1 MPHQKPA
8 TPSNL
13 QGTSPFV
20 VAHDFDDVDELA
32 AVAQSWDLDIRQ
44 LDRGSFQGD
53 VVQAL
58 LGPLH
63 LARTRLGGV
72 LHQRGTTPAGLWTFG
87 VPRALE
93 MDHCW
98 RGHRM
103 DRDDLLIHRPGCEFE
118 SISKYDFD
126 LLLISV
132 SGESLENA
140 GRRLGMPVSG
150 HSVTQHEIVRCEPQ
164 MLNGLRRLVNSVLT
178 QAIETPSTLQRP
190 ETVKTIDDRACN
202 LLVQAL
208 APSRRTARRTHIPIR
223 RRLVESAIRIAG
235 ERAHEVQSVNRL
247 CTESG
252 ASERTLRRGFHE
264 RFGITPKEYL
274 QAQRLIGVRRQLR
287 TTAASTPISDIAN
300 QWGFWHMGQF
310 AADYRRQFGEL
321 PSETL
326 RPASPNEA

>member
-1 MPHQKPA
+1 MQHQKPA
-8 TPSNL
+8 TIDSQKKLLP
-13 QGTSPFV
+13 V
-20 VAHDFDDVDELA
+20 VIQHSFNDVDELA
-32 AVAQSWDLDIRQ
+32 EVSRDWNLDFRQ
-44 LDRGSFQGD
+44 LDRGGFQGD

-72 LHQRGTTPAGLWTFG
+72 LHQQGATPAGLWTFG
-87 VPRALE
+87 IPRARE

-118 SISKYDFD
+118 SVSKYDFD

-178 QAIETPSTLQRP
+178 QAIETPSTLQRA
-190 ETVKTIDDRACN
+190 ETVKIIDDRACN

-208 APSRRTARRTHIPIR
+208 VPSRRLARRSHIPIR

-235 ERAHEVQSVNRL
+235 ERAHEVQSVKKL

-252 ASERTLRRGFHE
+252 ASERTLRRGFNE
-264 RFGITPKEYL
+264 RFGISPKEYL

-287 TTAASTPISDIAN
+287 SSSENTPISDIAN
-300 QWGFWHMGQF
+300 AWGFWHMGQF

-326 RPASPNEA
+326 RPGNPNEA